1 MAGRSQEPCEPG
13 SGAMVGKNLLF
24 SVYKRKNSNW
34 ATVKYRAAFVN
45 SILGS
50 SLKRD
55 SVRKDVGTE
64 KLQRAISFEKS
75 LPCYTGELQFD
86 SRE

>member
-1 MAGRSQEPCEPG
+1 MKNSKREQPSDTQFGRSLNVAGRSQEPCEPG

-50 SLKRD
+50 
-55 SVRKDVGTE
+55 
-64 KLQRAISFEKS
+64 
-75 LPCYTGELQFD
+75 
-86 SRE
+86 